1 MVLLEKYLKEGVLTE
16 EFVLDNIFKMMNV
29 LRDSNVVLRW
39 LMLYSLGFSFSELFF
54 YDLDEN

>member
-1 MVLLEKYLKEGVLTE
+1 MVLLEKYLKEGVLIE

>member
-54 YDLDEN
+54 FDLD

>member
-54 YDLDEN
+54 YDLD